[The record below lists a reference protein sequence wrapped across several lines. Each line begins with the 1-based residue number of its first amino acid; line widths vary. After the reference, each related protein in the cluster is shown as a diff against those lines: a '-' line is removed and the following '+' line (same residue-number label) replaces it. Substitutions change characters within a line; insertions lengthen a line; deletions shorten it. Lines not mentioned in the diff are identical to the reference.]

1 MNEEIGF
8 LTASNMDL
16 QVALDRVREERND
29 LRADYAALEEVY
41 AESLQVIKTLNAT
54 VDRLKLHLQQ
64 GVEL

>member
-16 QVALDRVREERND
+16 QVTLDRVREERND

-41 AESLQVIKTLNAT
+41 AESLQVIKTLNAA